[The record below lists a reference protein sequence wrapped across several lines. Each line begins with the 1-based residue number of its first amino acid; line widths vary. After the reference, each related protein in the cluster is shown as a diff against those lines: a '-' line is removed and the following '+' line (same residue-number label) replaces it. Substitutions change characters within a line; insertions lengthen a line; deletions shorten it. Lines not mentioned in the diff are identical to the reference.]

1 MKKAKYGLLITTLVL
16 VSVFAFTAC
25 SSSSDE
31 KVSTEQRSTDMPMNM
46 DHKNGKMDHKD
57 GEMDHGDTK
66 DKTAKSAD
74 FSSQKNEQT
83 AGIIDAYEQ
92 TKSALDANDKAKT
105 AEGAKALLAA
115 FNKFDSSKIPEDKQ
129 KEFAEIDESAKEH
142 AEHIVKS
149 ELDHQKEHFES
160 LTTDI
165 KDLFALINAN
175 KK

>member
-1 MKKAKYGLLITTLVL
+1 MKKVKYGLLITALVL

-25 SSSSDE
+25 SSSDE
-31 KVSTEQRSTDMPMNM
+31 KVSTDQSSTDMPMNM
-46 DHKNGKMDHKD
+46 NHNNGEMDHKD
-57 GEMDHGDTK
+57 GEMDHGDSK
-66 DKTAKSAD
+66 DKNVKSAD
-74 FSSQKNEQT
+74 FSSEKNEQT
-83 AGIIDAYEQ
+83 SAIIDAYEQ

-105 AEGAKALLAA
+105 AEGATAMLAA
-115 FNKFDSSKIPEDKQ
+115 FKKFDSSKISDDKQ
-129 KEFAEIDESAKEH
+129 KEFAEINESAKEH

-165 KDLFALINAN
+165 KDLFALINAG

>member
-1 MKKAKYGLLITTLVL
+1 MKKAKYGLLITTLIL
-16 VSVFAFTAC
+16 MSVFAFTAC
-25 SSSSDE
+25 SSSEE
-31 KVSTEQRSTDMPMNM
+31 KVSTDQSSTDMPMNM
-46 DHKNGKMDHKD
+46 DHQNGKMDHKD

-74 FSSQKNEQT
+74 FSSQKNDQT

-115 FNKFDSSKIPEDKQ
+115 FKKFDSSKIPEDKQ

-165 KDLFALINAN
+165 KDLFALIKADN
-175 KK
+175 K